1 MPVAFWRPT
10 SPRMTARAKRAFCV
24 CDIDFTHRRR
34 HFMPYRMISGL
45 IILEL
50 VEMMVAGNR
59 KPYALEYLGH
69 LSTLC
74 RRQAPVADP
83 SGYFGLPII

>member
-1 MPVAFWRPT
+1 
-10 SPRMTARAKRAFCV
+10 
-24 CDIDFTHRRR
+24 
-34 HFMPYRMISGL
+34 MPYRMISGL